1 MAMKIEPERQRLME
15 QVLEY
20 WYTADF
26 MNQGSL
32 QTEQTRR
39 DKENYAFAMS
49 HPKQFGSLYR
59 HEFLLE
65 GESILNNINQLENL
79 TFSISC
85 TINSLP

>member
-20 WYTADF
+20 WYTAGF

-39 DKENYAFAMS
+39 DKENYAFAMN

-65 GESILNNINQLENL
+65 GESSFVERYAVIPPHVCILPPVL
-79 TFSISC
+79 F
-85 TINSLP
+85 